1 MITKMNKGGIE
12 MDVIL
17 FTLDHEYDLGEIE
30 KKLTAPVEKSTVRA
44 DEFFSLAQF
53 QMGLK

>member
-1 MITKMNKGGIE
+1 